1 MTIYVKTENGNKL
14 SLIQY
19 CRKKGLGYASIQSR
33 MSRGMTLQQAEEAY
47 IKYKN
52 RDILMYKGQSFF
64 SYCRKN
70 DLDYIFIMA
79 TYYRVKDKIL
89 FEDFVEDYIKSDAY
103 KNRGKTR
110 AKYFYKG
117 EPLRQ
122 FCMRNH
128 LDYNKINMA
137 YIRWNFRNKKKK
149 KSCTMEEIVDMAI
162 KEKWYN
168 KPENYPENYSEN
180 YPENY

>member
-14 SLIQY
+14 SLTQY
-19 CRKKGLGYASIQSR
+19 CQKKGLGYASIQSR

-64 SYCRKN
+64 SYCREN
-70 DLDYIFIMA
+70 NLDYIFIMA

-137 YIRWNFRNKKKK
+137 YIRWNFRNKKR
-149 KSCTMEEIVDMAI
+149 KSRVLWKRLLTWLLRRNGIINLKIIPKIILKII
-162 KEKWYN
+162 KY
-168 KPENYPENYSEN
+168 
-180 YPENY
+180 